1 MRRPS
6 VLIVDDDAFSRAVVS
21 KRIAM
26 LADVVDAEDGFDAL
40 AHMQSTVFDL
50 AIVDLEMPNFNGF
63 ELIKSVRGH
72 PMLKHIPIIVLTGNE
87 TRGALES
94 ALTAGATSY
103 LLKPLNWRAFGEH
116 IRHVLELA
124 YRAGH
129 LAMHDALTGLPNRA
143 LLSERLHH
151 ALTRA
156 NANEM
161 VAALVLDLDQ
171 FKNVNDTLG
180 HPVGDKL
187 LQNVADRLRPLVGEA
202 DTIARMGGD
211 EFAIVQI
218 GLKEAGEAEALAGRI
233 IAALSEP
240 FEIDGHQLI
249 IGTSIGIALGP
260 KDAPSAERLMRN
272 ADLALYRAKGNGRG
286 AFCFFKPDMD
296 VQMQARRVMEYD
308 LRQALT
314 AGLFELYYQPLVNL
328 PNNRICGF
336 EALVRWHHPE
346 KGMIMPEAFIPL
358 AEEIGLIVPLGEWI
372 IREACATAAQWPD
385 DLKVAVNVSPAQ
397 FREPGLAQVV
407 VSALAASGLSAR
419 RLELEITESARL
431 MENDAT
437 LALLHQL
444 RELGVRIA
452 TDDFGTGYSSLS
464 HLQSFPFDKIKIDRS
479 FVRNI
484 AKSASSLN
492 IVRAVAALARG
503 LGIASTAEGV
513 EDKEQLAT
521 ITSEGCTEM
530 QGYLLSRPLPA
541 RDIPQFLLGRR
552 KPDEMKQG
560 AAAA

>member
-26 LADVVDAEDGFDAL
+26 LADVVDAEDGYDAL

-63 ELIKSVRGH
+63 DLIKSVRGH
-72 PMLKHIPIIVLTGNE
+72 PTLKHIPIIVLTGNE

-129 LAMHDALTGLPNRA
+129 LAMHDTLTGLPNRA

-156 NANEM
+156 QSDEM
-161 VAALVLDLDQ
+161 VAAHVLDLDQ

-187 LQNVADRLRPLVGEA
+187 LQSVAERLRPLVAET

-211 EFAIVQI
+211 EFAILQV
-218 GLKEAGEAEALAGRI
+218 GLTDVLDAEALARRVIG
-233 IAALSEP
+233 ALSEP

-249 IGTSIGIALGP
+249 IGTSIGIAIGP
-260 KDAPSAERLMRN
+260 NDGSSAERLMRN
-272 ADLALYRAKGNGRG
+272 ADLALYRAKGDGRG
-286 AFCFFKPDMD
+286 AFRFFKPEMD
-296 VQMQARRVMEYD
+296 TQMQSRRAMEYD
-308 LRQALT
+308 LRNALT
-314 AGLFELYYQPLVNL
+314 TGEFELYYQPLVNL
-328 PNNRICGF
+328 PTNRICGF
-336 EALVRWHHPE
+336 EALIRWHHPE
-346 KGMIMPEAFIPL
+346 KGMVMPETFIPL

-372 IREACATAAQWPD
+372 IRKACATAAQWPD
-385 DLKVAVNVSPAQ
+385 DLKVAVNVSPTQ
-397 FREPGLAQVV
+397 FREKGLAEIVV
-407 VSALAASGLSAR
+407 GALATSGLPAG

-431 MENDAT
+431 MDNAET
-437 LALLHQL
+437 LAMLHQL
-444 RELGVRIA
+444 RGLGVRIA

-541 RDIPQFLLGRR
+541 RDIPQFLVSRR
-552 KPDEMKQG
+552 KDRDVKQD

>member
-26 LADVVDAEDGFDAL
+26 LADVVDAEDGYDAL

-63 ELIKSVRGH
+63 ELIRSVRGH

-87 TRGALES
+87 TRAALES

-129 LAMHDALTGLPNRA
+129 LAMHDTLTGLPNRA

-156 NANEM
+156 SAEET
-161 VAALVLDLDQ
+161 VAVHVLDLDQ

-187 LQNVADRLRPLVGEA
+187 LQGVAERLRPLMSEA
-202 DTIARMGGD
+202 NTIARMGGD
-211 EFAIVQI
+211 EFAIVQV
-218 GLKEAGEAEALAGRI
+218 GLTEAAQAEELAGRV
-233 IAALSEP
+233 IAALGEP
-240 FEIDGHQLI
+240 FDVDGHQLV
-249 IGTSIGIALGP
+249 IGTSIGIAVGP
-260 KDAPSAERLMRN
+260 QDAPSAERLMRN
-272 ADLALYRAKGNGRG
+272 ADLALYRAKGDGRG
-286 AFCFFKPDMD
+286 AFRFFRPEMD
-296 VQMQARRVMEYD
+296 VQMQSRRVMEYD
-308 LRQALT
+308 LRKALA
-314 AGLFELYYQPLVNL
+314 AGEFELYYQPLVNL
-328 PNNRICGF
+328 PTNKISGF
-336 EALVRWHHPE
+336 EALIRWHHPE
-346 KGMIMPEAFIPL
+346 KGMILPETFIPL

-372 IREACATAAQWPD
+372 IRDACATAAQWCG
-385 DLKVAVNVSPAQ
+385 DLKVAVNISPAQ

-407 VSALAASGLSAR
+407 MNALASTGLPAG

-431 MENDAT
+431 MDNDAT
-437 LALLHQL
+437 LSLLHQL
-444 RELGVRIA
+444 RALGVRIA

-484 AKSASSLN
+484 ARSASSLN

-541 RDIPQFLLGRR
+541 HDIPQFLLSRR
-552 KPDEMKQG
+552 KEHEPKRD